1 MMPIVPGAN
10 GNGNM
15 ANAKGTWNNTGP
27 TASQKNKD
35 RYMQIQQ

>member
-1 MMPIVPGAN
+1 MMPNVPGA
-10 GNGNM
+10 GGVNM

-27 TASQKNKD
+27 AVSQKNKD